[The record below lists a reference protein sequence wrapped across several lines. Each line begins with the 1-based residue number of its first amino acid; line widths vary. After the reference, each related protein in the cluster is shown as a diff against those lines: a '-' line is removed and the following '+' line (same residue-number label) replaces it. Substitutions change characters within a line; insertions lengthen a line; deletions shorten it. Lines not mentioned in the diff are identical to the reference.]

1 VCWVAE
7 RVRRVANVV
16 LEDAHEREY
25 AGSMMFENP
34 QGLMIIR
41 SDNIV
46 LVAQIDEA
54 KESQGPIK
62 AVDKASLDAEAERL
76 EEANVGVEPITLT
89 DQSLW
94 DFDS

>member
-46 LVAQIDEA
+46 LVAQIVSA
-54 KESQGPIK
+54 LLF
-62 AVDKASLDAEAERL
+62 V
-76 EEANVGVEPITLT
+76 V
-89 DQSLW
+89 QSGC
-94 DFDS
+94 